1 MLKLERILRRF
12 NFSLI
17 NNDYNQDLLQS
28 KITGV
33 DLFSHAF
40 LLWEKDISFKNKII
54 IVDSDEIIKGILLNN
69 YDKEHIITFLNELI
83 ALESNYILFTDTN
96 NFLLREKLII
106 DQSQFI
112 ILETN
117 YSEEEVFSSLMNYI
131 YRKNAEIK
139 RIHGSLISIFGEGV
153 VIIGK
158 SGIGKSELVLNL
170 LDQNHLFVADDALDI
185 IEFAGELFGT
195 AAPTVKNFLEIR
207 GVGIIN
213 VKKAMG
219 IQNVLNSTKITLV
232 IKLEKLEDV
241 KSEIDRLG
249 ENKETYMIH
258 NRSLPMITIPVSEGR
273 NLASIIETAV
283 IVHKLKTYDKYN
295 FLEEL
300 KQVKKNIDS

>member
-12 NFSLI
+12 NFSFI
-17 NNDYNQDLLQS
+17 NDDYNRDLLQA

-40 LLWEKDISFKNKII
+40 LLWDKNISFKNKII
-54 IVDSDEIIKGILLNN
+54 IVDSDEIIKGIILNN
-69 YDKEHIITFLNELI
+69 YDKQHIINFINELI
-83 ALESNYILFTDTN
+83 TLESNYILFTNAN
-96 NFLLREKLII
+96 NFLLREQLIE
-106 DQSQFI
+106 DQSKFV
-112 ILETN
+112 ILESN

-131 YRKNAEIK
+131 YRKNAEIE
-139 RIHGSLISIFGEGV
+139 RIHGSLVSIFGEGV
-153 VIIGK
+153 IIIGK

-213 VKKAMG
+213 IKKAMG
-219 IQNVLNSTKITLV
+219 IQNVLNSTKISLV
-232 IKLEKLEDV
+232 VRLEKLEDV
-241 KSEIDRLG
+241 KTEIDRLG
-249 ENKETYMIH
+249 ESTEMFMIH

-283 IVHKLKTYDKYN
+283 IVHKMKTYDKYN

-300 KQVKKNIDS
+300 QQMKKNHES